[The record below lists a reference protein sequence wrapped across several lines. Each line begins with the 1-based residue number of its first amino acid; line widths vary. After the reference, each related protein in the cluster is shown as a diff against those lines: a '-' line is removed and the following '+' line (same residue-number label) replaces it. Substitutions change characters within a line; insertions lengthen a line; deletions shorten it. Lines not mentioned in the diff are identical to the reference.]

1 MSFYVH
7 SGSWFLTLLTHW
19 FCSLSLLFFPQ
30 SQPSERELESGLIC
44 VSTKELLSSHCRA
57 LLQVMMWVKGKKPSM
72 TLRAQG
78 AYAIRKDLSTWKL
91 SPFELA
97 WETINMEPNKVIL
110 TESFFRVELLSNHLW
125 CSSLDVPGLYW
136 YHPGAEVHW
145 TVYSIIVFPV
155 LC

>member
-1 MSFYVH
+1 MVPDSPD
-7 SGSWFLTLLTHW
+7 TLVLLPFTPVLPTESAQW
-19 FCSLSLLFFPQ
+19 EGAGVWSDLCINKRITKFSLQSLIAGDDVGEGEKAQ
-30 SQPSERELESGLIC
+30 YDSQ
-44 VSTKELLSSHCRA
+44 
-57 LLQVMMWVKGKKPSM
+57 
-72 TLRAQG
+72 AQG